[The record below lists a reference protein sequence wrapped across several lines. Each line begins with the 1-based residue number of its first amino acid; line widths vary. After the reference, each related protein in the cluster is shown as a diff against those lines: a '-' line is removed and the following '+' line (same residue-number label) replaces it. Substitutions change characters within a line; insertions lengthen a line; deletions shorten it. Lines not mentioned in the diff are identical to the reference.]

1 MYKAARLDA
10 HERFPAAWGNGCK
23 PLQSEFEYA
32 LNLLKNNQLA
42 RHLRHFNCSVTVAGH
57 RVSRFGS
64 ELKEHDSYV
73 KSSRGEA
80 E

>member
-1 MYKAARLDA
+1 MDSAS
-10 HERFPAAWGNGCK
+10 WGNGCK

-32 LNLLKNNQLA
+32 LNLRKSNPLA
-42 RHLRHFNCSVTVAGH
+42 LHVRHSNCSARAAGH
-57 RVSRFGS
+57 RVSRFGT
-64 ELKEHDSYV
+64 EEIQDNSYV